1 MILRCAF
8 IAATIAIFLLG
19 AQDGRTKNFRIR
31 WTPEEFK
38 GIKPYAKRHH
48 VPYCL
53 LVALRKAENGGPD
66 KEYGQISI
74 SSEIKALDPKEDW
87 QLSQASRTLS
97 RAVIDFIARNPQFVK
112 EYDWNGEKTWE
123 GFLWTYRTKFVH
135 YLAFVG
141 WAPEDNPKGWEFTV
155 KQLWEKEENKHG

>member
-1 MILRCAF
+1 VF
-8 IAATIAIFLLG
+8 IAATIAIFLSG
-19 AQDGRTKNFRIR
+19 AQDGRTKDHKIR
-31 WTPEEFK
+31 WTQEEFK
-38 GIKPYAKRHH
+38 GIAPYAKRHH

-53 LVALRKAENGGPD
+53 LVALRKAENGGPG

-74 SSEIKALDPKEDW
+74 SSEIKALDPKEEW

-112 EYDWNGEKTWE
+112 EYNWNGEKTWE
-123 GFLWTYRTKFVH
+123 GFLWAYRTKFVH

-141 WAPEDNPKGWEFTV
+141 WAPEDNPKRWEFTV